1 MKKITTALF
10 WSVMVSVEGGEG
22 WTATLNKCRLYLPCP
37 SLYKIDPSLLMVRLF
52 VRERYPVLHNES
64 SSAAT

>member
-10 WSVMVSVEGGEG
+10 WSVMVSVEGEY
-22 WTATLNKCRLYLPCP
+22 WSATLNDFRFNLSCHNLH
-37 SLYKIDPSLLMVRLF
+37 KIDHSLMMVRF
-52 VRERYPVLHNES
+52 CVRERYPVLHNES